1 MLNEQRVKHMV
12 KLAFYESKNGK
23 EDLKISSYFKKDYIG
38 FNIWGSILWMTVAY
52 IIFMVLLGITFVPGL
67 VEKIGFF
74 NVMLIGIATAMV
86 YIILLI
92 TYIVTSKKFFK
103 KKHARAYHRV
113 KKFKKDLETLEAMY
127 EKEDINGETF

>member
-23 EDLKISSYFKKDYIG
+23 EDLKISSYYKKDYISL
-38 FNIWGSILWMTVAY
+38 NMWWSIVWLTVAY
-52 IIFMVLLGITFVPGL
+52 TIFMVLLGVTFVPEL
-67 VEKIGFF
+67 IETIGAV
-74 NVMLIGIATAMV
+74 NVMLIGIAVVMV

-92 TYIVTSKKFFK
+92 TYIMISRRFYK
-103 KKHARAYHRV
+103 KKHARAYHHV
-113 KKFKKDLETLEAMY
+113 KKFKKGLETLATMY